1 MSRMTFGRIGVGGIT
16 EVIADYTMHAP
27 TNWSQN
33 GANVNL
39 SGVQRSASI
48 SAEERV
54 KLLAWRDAM
63 LGYDPSINQ
72 GDEPVVAITVESAPE
87 LNGWYKVQSV
97 QVGVEPG
104 SVGTS
109 GSPGFLWLGWS
120 ASLEAVDQTIQ
131 PQFEVNVFQ
140 GLRPNSQ
147 GVTSGTSNLM
157 LAVPYEPTS
166 DDNYGQAA
174 VNWSLGSAASNTSV
188 VTASGK
194 VMFYTST
201 GAATT
206 TAHRFG
212 WQAAEY
218 SAGAAMI
225 VETVNA
231 DLPVSWTWNDV
242 SGSLTWN
249 AVAPALTWDD
259 VLYDGVS

>member
-1 MSRMTFGRIGVGGIT
+1 MSRMTFGRIGVIGFTDI
-16 EVIADYTMHAP
+16 IDDYVMYAP
-27 TNWSQN
+27 INWSQN
-33 GANVNL
+33 GTSVTL
-39 SGVQRSASI
+39 SGVQRSASVT
-48 SAEERV
+48 SEERL

-72 GDEPVVAITVESAPE
+72 GDEPVVAITINSAPE
-87 LNGWYKVQSV
+87 LNGWYKVRSV

-131 PQFEVNVFQ
+131 PQFEVNVFS
-140 GLRPNSQ
+140 GVRPNSQ
-147 GVTSGTSNLM
+147 GVTSAGARFM
-157 LAVPYEPTS
+157 VAVPYADTTS
-166 DDNYGQAA
+166 SIYDFQSI
-174 VNWSLGSAASNTSV
+174 NWSLDPQS
-188 VTASGK
+188 TAGISTIFGLSGK
-194 VMFYTST
+194 LEQYQS
-201 GAATT
+201 ATAVT
-206 TAHRFG
+206 VHRFG
-212 WQAAEY
+212 WQAEAY
-218 SAGAAMI
+218 PVGAATL

-231 DLPVSWTWNDV
+231 ALPVSWTWNDV